1 MKFVCTVDFTI
12 EAKDDFHHT
21 KQLDSYLRQAFRE
34 FAAQYNILDYEYLH
48 TRYGSNN
55 VQQREPVR

>member
-1 MKFVCTVDFTI
+1 MKFICTVDFTL

-34 FAAQYNILDYEYLH
+34 FAAQHNILDYEYIQSRH
-48 TRYGSNN
+48 RSNN
-55 VQQREPVR
+55 VQQGKPI